1 MPYIFLGSI
10 VKRVERI
17 IEQYQDLQS
26 IMIEKRANVKIPFG
40 KYKDQEI
47 DVLSNDLG
55 YVKWILEQEWIKERH
70 PDLYEAIIILYR
82 EDSKEEATK
91 ALKAKENII
100 LSIALKEEKIE
111 SFEEYPF
118 SLPAV
123 KNLERTLLH
132 PHVTYIVGENG
143 SGKSTLLEAFA
154 ITQGFNPEGGTV
166 NFTFSTRPSHSKL
179 HEYLRIA
186 KTHKRAETGFFLQAE
201 SFFNVA
207 TEIENLDSEPGG
219 NKIMNSYG
227 GKSLHEQSHG
237 EAFFSLMKHRFGANG
252 LYILDEP
259 ESALS
264 PNRQMSMLTLIH
276 DLVKQGAQFV
286 IATHSPILLS
296 YPSAMIYEIKEEG
309 LVETAYE
316 ETDTF
321 KVSKRFLNDYEG
333 MLEILLN

>member
-1 MPYIFLGSI
+1 MKL
-10 VKRVERI
+10 
-17 IEQYQDLQS
+17 
-26 IMIEKRANVKIPFG
+26 PFG
-40 KYKDQEI
+40 KYKGQEI
-47 DVLSNDLG
+47 DILEKDLS
-55 YVKWILEQEWIKERH
+55 YAKWIIEQEWVKAKH
-70 PDLYEAIIILYR
+70 PDLYEAIMILFA
-82 EDSKEEATK
+82 EESDAQAAN

-111 SFEEYPF
+111 SFQEYPF

-123 KNLERTLLH
+123 KNLQRTLFH

-166 NFTFSTRPSHSKL
+166 NFTFSTRPSHSTL

-186 KTHKRAETGFFLQAE
+186 KTHKRAETGFFLRAE

-207 TEIENLDSEPGG
+207 TEIENLDSEPISG
-219 NKIMNSYG
+219 NKIIASYG

-237 EAFFSLMKHRFGANG
+237 EAFFALMQNRFGANG

-296 YPSAMIYEIKEEG
+296 YPSATIYEIKEEG

-316 ETDTF
+316 KTDTF

-333 MLEILLN
+333 MLEVLLS

>member
-1 MPYIFLGSI
+1 M
-10 VKRVERI
+10 
-17 IEQYQDLQS
+17 
-26 IMIEKRANVKIPFG
+26 KIPFG
-40 KYKDQEI
+40 KYKDKPIE
-47 DVLSNDLG
+47 VLSQDLG
-55 YVKWILEQEWIKERH
+55 YAEWILEQEWFAQKH
-70 PDLYEAIIILYR
+70 PDLHEAI
-82 EDSKEEATK
+82 S
-91 ALKAKENII
+91 ALAKDGLTNQASSSLDAKENFL

-111 SFEEYPF
+111 SFKEYPF

-123 KNLERTLLH
+123 KNLERTLFH

-143 SGKSTLLEAFA
+143 SGKSTLLEALA
-154 ITQGFNPEGGTV
+154 ISQGFNPEGGTV

-179 HEYLRIA
+179 HEYLRVA
-186 KTHKRAETGFFLQAE
+186 KSYKKPQTGFFLRAE

-207 TEIENLDSEPGG
+207 TEIENLDSEGGG
-219 NKIMNSYG
+219 NKIINSYG
-227 GKSLHEQSHG
+227 EKSLHEQSHG
-237 EAFFSLMKHRFGANG
+237 EAFFSLMQHRFGSNG

-259 ESALS
+259 EAALS

-276 DLVKQGAQFV
+276 DLIKKGSQFIIAT

-296 YPSAMIYEIKEEG
+296 YPSATIYEIKEEG

-333 MLEILLN
+333 MLKVLLS